1 MKYLIKIIQFF
12 NKHELE
18 KLRAQ
23 CLCAKLK
30 ALRQMDMTNA
40 KEFFEGQAAAYQEM
54 FMYFDREIRKLEEK
68 ERRKK

>member
-54 FMYFDREIRKLEEK
+54 YVHFDEEIRKLER
-68 ERRKK
+68 ERAKK